1 MYAKPGYRI
10 LDTHLGSGTHAIAC
24 LMTGFELV
32 ACEINP
38 DYYEKA
44 IQKIKNWE
52 SSHQEMF
59 DKNDISSISLKEGDM
74 F

>member
-1 MYAKPGYRI
+1 M
-10 LDTHLGSGTHAIAC
+10 
-24 LMTGFELV
+24 MGFELV
-32 ACEINP
+32 AGELSSE
-38 DYYEKA
+38 YYKKA

-59 DKNDISSISLKEGDM
+59 DKEDTPPVSLKEGSL